1 MSCYHAEIINL
12 SLKDS
17 KLIKDFSIL
26 NVKKRFLGYVKIYTI
41 SVPETIIEETVTMF
55 QKNLSAKLKKEW
67 YITFHNDKKVI
78 IVFRNRLFHL
88 SGKGL
93 SPVYQKKLDTNHAE
107 EKDKWDELI
116 EYAKSLGIPDEQCDF
131 LPENFE
137 SQNYI

>member
-17 KLIKDFSIL
+17 KPIKDFSIL

-55 QKNLSAKLKKEW
+55 QKNLSTKLKKEW

-78 IVFRNRLFHL
+78 IVFRNRLFYL
-88 SGKGL
+88 SSKGL
-93 SPVYQKKLDTNHAE
+93 SPVYQQKLDTIHAE
-107 EKDKWDELI
+107 EKDKWDELLV
-116 EYAKSLGIPDEQCDF
+116 YANSLGIPDKQCDF

-137 SQNYI
+137 SQDYI